1 MSSPVSVRVSIGS
14 VGYRVRVSF
23 IGVKKRS
30 NKNLKTLKNVK
41 KRDQDQKTFVNV
53 IKKRYLF
60 LV

>member
-41 KRDQDQKTFVNV
+41 KT
-53 IKKRYLF
+53 
-60 LV
+60 